1 MAVKRTRVVSKDNNQ
16 RTVTTTKRSGAT
28 VTRTK
33 SKTKEGGVKTVS
45 RNRKASNVTGGTESS
60 KTRTKTK
67 GRATAN
73 LPTMAAG
80 DRIREKKTTQ
90 SYTVGPAG
98 GRTTMTASKSKTR
111 KSTGNNVTKSKNVG
125 ARTYQEGKQI
135 DSYGYLGKLGKK
147 MVTGNVTKSTSRQ
160 RKNK

>member
-1 MAVKRTRVVSKDNNQ
+1 MADKEKTRT
-16 RTVTTTKRSGAT
+16 TRSGKI

-33 SKTKEGGVKTVS
+33 SKTKENGIKTVS
-45 RNRKASNVTGGTESS
+45 RNRKVSNVTGGTESS
-60 KTRTKTK
+60 RTRTKTK
-67 GRATAN
+67 GRATTN

-80 DRIREKKTTQ
+80 TKIKEKKTTQ
-90 SYTVGPAG
+90 SYAVGPAT

-111 KSTGNNVTKSKNVG
+111 KSTGNVVEKSKNVS
-125 ARTYQEGKQI
+125 ARTYQGGKQV

-160 RKNK
+160 KKAK